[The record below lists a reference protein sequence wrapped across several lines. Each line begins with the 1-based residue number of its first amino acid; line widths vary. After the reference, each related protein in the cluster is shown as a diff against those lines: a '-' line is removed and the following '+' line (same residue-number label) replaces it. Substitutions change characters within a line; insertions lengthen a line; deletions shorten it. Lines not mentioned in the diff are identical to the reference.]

1 MSTQAHIDP
10 ETISQTD
17 GARSSRVPIPLLDDP
32 YMAVRQIEIPQ
43 PLPIAPSPIPPLYDI
58 YLIVRQ
64 THTPDAIDTESEPK
78 EAPLETNKFKPLAA
92 RTTPPSLDHTPIS
105 SDLTP
110 VLPLTNEEFE
120 ASEPSDTRTT
130 SSHST
135 ASSDFT
141 TPLYL
146 DHPLTQTSHTPTR
159 VSYYRST
166 TRMAVRTQPTL
177 SPGMSARIAKAAALS
192 PSSFRKRYRSSYEI
206 PSPSSSLT
214 LPIRKRYRGKL
225 ELVEDTKDESL
236 DSDTEREG
244 LENEGPGAE
253 EEEAA
258 PEGPQQAVP
267 VVDTTVDEPS
277 GLGYGALRRHELAL
291 VEGSMP
297 STFEIGE
304 SSRSVL
310 EQQRV
315 EETPAPRSPVRAT
328 WVDPV
333 DGIIYTDITIIITL
347 SQSSYHSSFHQ
358 YDYPCSHMSWC
369 VEEVILEVGAQLEL
383 HRSILHD
390 HT

>member
-1 MSTQAHIDP
+1 MLSSYDYYANDMRLVELVCGSYVWCIYWPSIACVATLVSDQLHVFIVMLHICPPFETMAQQLGFSTKYIAQR
-10 ETISQTD
+10 TISQTD

-32 YMAVRQIEIPQ
+32 YMAV
-43 PLPIAPSPIPPLYDI
+43 
-58 YLIVRQ
+58 
-64 THTPDAIDTESEPK
+64 
-78 EAPLETNKFKPLAA
+78 
-92 RTTPPSLDHTPIS
+92 S
-105 SDLTP
+105 SK
-110 VLPLTNEEFE
+110 
-120 ASEPSDTRTT
+120 
-130 SSHST
+130 
-135 ASSDFT
+135 
-141 TPLYL
+141 
-146 DHPLTQTSHTPTR
+146 
-159 VSYYRST
+159 
-166 TRMAVRTQPTL
+166 
-177 SPGMSARIAKAAALS
+177 IAKAAALS